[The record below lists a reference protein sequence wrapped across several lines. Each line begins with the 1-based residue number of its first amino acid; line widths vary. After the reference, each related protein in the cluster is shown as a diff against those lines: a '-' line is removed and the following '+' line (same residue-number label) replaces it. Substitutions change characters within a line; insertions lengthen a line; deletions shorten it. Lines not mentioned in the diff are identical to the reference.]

1 MFEIALNKSTVL
13 LSTRGLEEHIL
24 TIEALILAQGAMA
37 LQWLP
42 ALPALCLAPH
52 SVTQHPLLV
61 KGEKTSR
68 EDVPSSWRSKG
79 PQGRY
84 MLQRRLLVYD

>member
-61 KGEKTSR
+61 QREKTPL
-68 EDVPSSWRSKG
+68 EDVPSS
-79 PQGRY
+79 
-84 MLQRRLLVYD
+84 